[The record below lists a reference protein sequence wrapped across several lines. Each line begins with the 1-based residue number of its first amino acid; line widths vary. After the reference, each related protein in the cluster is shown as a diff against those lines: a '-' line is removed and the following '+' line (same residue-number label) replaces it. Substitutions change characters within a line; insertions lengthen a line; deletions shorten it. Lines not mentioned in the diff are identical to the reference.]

1 VVLWVLA
8 QSTMRE
14 TLSMAAIVAVCVLY
28 YVIRNAGRGGRR
40 AVPIAQ
46 TAASIANDAR

>member
-1 VVLWVLA
+1 
-8 QSTMRE
+8 
-14 TLSMAAIVAVCVLY
+14 MAAIVAVCVLY

-46 TAASIANDAR
+46 TAASIANDA